1 MFSSC
6 VEIISHGVGVYYFD
20 RTRGEGSNC
29 RVSGERWSMGLDL
42 HSGWSCMWR
51 EVADIVV
58 LRCGRRGRGWVG
70 LVVVTVCVRSSA
82 YQFS

>member
-1 MFSSC
+1 MGWVSITLTEL
-6 VEIISHGVGVYYFD
+6 VVRA
-20 RTRGEGSNC
+20 RTARC
-29 RVSGERWSMGLDL
+29 RVKDGPWVWICIVG
-42 HSGWSCMWR
+42 MWR

-58 LRCGRRGRGWVG
+58 LRCGKRGRGGVG